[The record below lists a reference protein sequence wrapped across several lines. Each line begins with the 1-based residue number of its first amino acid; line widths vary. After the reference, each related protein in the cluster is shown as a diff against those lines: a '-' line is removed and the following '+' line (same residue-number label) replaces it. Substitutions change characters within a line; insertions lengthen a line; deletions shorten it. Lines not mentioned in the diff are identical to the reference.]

1 MMTPAI
7 ISWLMFATTVIRV
20 VVGWI
25 IESTA
30 AGPGH
35 CWSGRAS
42 SPTCAL
48 ESKDILEGK
57 AAGLAV

>member
-30 AGPGH
+30 AEPGH
-35 CWSGRAS
+35 CWADRAS
-42 SPTCAL
+42 STTPAL
-48 ESKDILEGK
+48 ESKDVLEGK